1 MKMSEETKIRNQ
13 IDTLKELIENL
24 EEQLWKNGNLED
36 EEIDTLKE
44 LIENLEEQLWKNG
57 NLEDEE
63 Q

>member
-1 MKMSEETKIRNQ
+1 VRHDCDRGEIRMKMS
-13 IDTLKELIENL
+13 D
-24 EEQLWKNGNLED
+24 GNLED